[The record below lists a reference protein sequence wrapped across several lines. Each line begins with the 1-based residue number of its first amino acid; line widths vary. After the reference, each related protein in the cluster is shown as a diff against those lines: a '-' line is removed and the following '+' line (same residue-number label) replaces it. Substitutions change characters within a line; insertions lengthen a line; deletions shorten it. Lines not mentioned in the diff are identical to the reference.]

1 MNEAVISVLAL
12 FAAVFIS
19 FWKKVNLG
27 VVCIGFAFLVG
38 RFVTGMKAGDI
49 YGQGFPLRLFFLLL
63 ATTLFSAIAKS
74 NGTYAVLSRPIAG
87 VIGGRRRLMC
97 LIFFLVSLVLS
108 GLGLGTIVTPA
119 LLMPFLL
126 AMAKEEEIPEF
137 LTMLLCISGC
147 IAGGLSGAA
156 PTGVLGAQL
165 AKKIGVE
172 QYTPIYIAAVAT
184 FCFHGLVAFFA
195 FGGPKLSRR
204 PAKPAEPMVLNGKQ
218 FGTVAVLFCIITAVL
233 GYKIDIGLC
242 AFAGV
247 SMLLLFGAADQN
259 KVIAGV
265 SWSTLLLLCGA
276 SVMFYVISASGGVT
290 LVERHMSGSGFETS
304 LLAGMMSFFASSSAV
319 VMPTLIP
326 RVPDIG
332 PTSPVYL
339 VGAVIIGAH
348 AVAYSPV
355 STMGAV
361 AMTMSSSKTDSQKL
375 FVKLFSVAVCM
386 WMMTGFFFL
395 LGFYD
400 NVMSFTE

>member
-1 MNEAVISVLAL
+1 MNTAVVSVVAL
-12 FAAVFIS
+12 FAAVVIS

-27 VVCIGFAFLVG
+27 VICIGFAFLVG
-38 RFVTGMKAGDI
+38 RFITGMRAADI
-49 YGQGFPLRLFFLLL
+49 YVKGFPLRLFFLLL

-74 NGTYAVLSRPIAG
+74 NGTYAVLGRPIA
-87 VIGGRRRLMC
+87 IISQGRRRLLC
-97 LIFFLVSLVLS
+97 LIFFLVSFVLS

-126 AMAKEEEIPEF
+126 VMAKEEEIPEF

-147 IAGGLSGAA
+147 IAGGLSSVA
-156 PTGVLGAQL
+156 PTGLLGAQL
-165 AKKIGVE
+165 AKGVGVE
-172 QYTPIYIAAVAT
+172 NYTPVHIAAAVT

-195 FGGPKLSRR
+195 FGGTTLSRR
-204 PAKPAEPMVLNGKQ
+204 SPKPAEPMVLNGKQ
-218 FGTVAVLFCIITAVL
+218 FGTVTVLFCIITAVL
-233 GYKIDIGLC
+233 GYKIDIGLST
-242 AFAGV
+242 FAGV
-247 SMLLLFGAADQN
+247 CVLLLFGAADQN

-276 SVMFYVISASGGVT
+276 SVMFYVISASGGIT
-290 LVERHMSGSGFETS
+290 LVEQHMAGSGFETS

-332 PTSPVYL
+332 PTSPMYL
-339 VGAVIIGAH
+339 VGAIIIGAH

-361 AMTMSSSKTDSQKL
+361 AMTLSSSKTDSQKL

-386 WMMTGFFFL
+386 WMITGFFFL

-400 NVMSFTE
+400 NILSFME